1 MQNDPQLGH
10 PGEEHH
16 YNPDPQF
23 ATTQNFGPGSQ
34 GDKLSG
40 KRRNGWKV
48 ATMILLITN
57 LVFLATTVFAFNRA
71 NSVAQ
76 TPTLAATQ
84 TVQPTPVNTA
94 NPPSTPTS
102 VAPSP
107 TPTSVD
113 TSGVTPTTPGSVP
126 VANGTI
132 QKNIVLTCSNSC
144 NDPIRVTINTIQI
157 DGANGRMIWDI
168 TLKNI
173 TGNDIGYGVNEWDLQ
188 ADAAQTKIPATFSQR
203 NGTLA
208 SNVPLDIQ
216 AIFAFVPSQNV
227 TYTLTAELGTSI
239 GVSIAF
245 DPVKITF

>member
-57 LVFLATTVFAFNRA
+57 LIFLATTVFAFNRA

-76 TPTLAATQ
+76 TPTLAANQ
-84 TVQPTPVNTA
+84 VARPTPVNTA

-107 TPTSVD
+107 TPTSGS
-113 TSGVTPTTPGSVP
+113 TSEPTPTTQGSVP

-132 QKNIVLTCSNSC
+132 QKNIVLTCGQC
-144 NDPIRVTINTIQI
+144 NDPIRVTINTVQI
-157 DGANGRMIWDI
+157 DSANGRMIWDI
-168 TLKNI
+168 TLKDI
-173 TGNDIGYGVNEWDLQ
+173 TGSGLNYGVNEWDLQ
-188 ADAAQTKIPATFSQR
+188 ADVSETKIPATFSQG
-203 NGTLA
+203 NGGLA
-208 SNVPLDIQ
+208 SNVPTDIQ
-216 AIFAFVPSQNV
+216 GIFAFIPSQNV
-227 TYTLTAELGTSI
+227 TYTLTAVIDSTDGRMN
-239 GVSIAF
+239 F